1 MELKKVSNWLLA
13 ALLLIIGGIS
23 GQLIEQIFGQVFNFN
38 TLPQQILVICS
49 VFIIFLI
56 VIVVYLQRMDRK
68 IENTLSKLIK
78 PFVDE
83 IPCSFLG
90 NQEER
95 LQKITNYINIA
106 KKQIFIF
113 SNLAEKKET
122 DLKEHQNYLN
132 ALNLK
137 LRDREIKF
145 LRIIVPD
152 FNTSEMK
159 DQDIKEEMKKL
170 IAYKEHFKKI
180 FELRTTE
187 ETLIVDKNGEQG
199 ISIMMIDERYL
210 FIIIEKKYKHPV
222 LANILEG
229 GLFFEDIGKKLT
241 VRFTKFFE
249 ARKDRIV
256 IG

>member
-1 MELKKVSNWLLA
+1 MELKKFSHWFLA
-13 ALLLIIGGIS
+13 ALLMIIGGIG
-23 GQLIEQIFGQVFNFN
+23 GQIIEQFWSRVFNLN
-38 TLPQQILVICS
+38 TLPRQILIICS

-56 VIVVYLQRMDRK
+56 VIVVYLQRMERK
-68 IENTLSKLIK
+68 VENTLSILIK

-90 NQEER
+90 DQEER

-106 KKQIFIF
+106 KKQILIF
-113 SNLAEKKET
+113 SNLSDKKET
-122 DLKEHQNYLN
+122 DLKEHQDYLD
-132 ALNLK
+132 ALNQKLK
-137 LRDREIKF
+137 DKEIKF

-152 FNTSEMK
+152 FNISEMK
-159 DQDIKEEMKKL
+159 DQDIKEEIKKL
-170 IAYKEHFKKI
+170 PAYKEHFKKI
-180 FELRTTE
+180 FELRTSE

>member
-1 MELKKVSNWLLA
+1 MELKKFSNWILA

-23 GQLIEQIFGQVFNFN
+23 SQLIEQIFGQVFNLN
-38 TLPQQILVICS
+38 TLPQQILIICS

-90 NQEER
+90 DQEER

-113 SNLAEKKET
+113 SNLADKKET

-137 LRDREIKF
+137 LKDREIKF

-152 FNTSEMK
+152 FDITEMK
-159 DQDIKEEMKKL
+159 DENIKEKIKKL
-170 IAYKEHFKKI
+170 TAYQDHFDKI
-180 FELRTTE
+180 FKLRKNE
-187 ETLIVDKNGEQG
+187 EALLVDKNGEQG

-210 FIIIEKKYKHPV
+210 FIIIEKKYKHPL
-222 LANILEG
+222 LAKIFEG
-229 GLFFEDIGKKLT
+229 GFFFEDVGKKLT
-241 VRFTKFFE
+241 ERFTKFFE